1 MSVQDLFFY
10 PPTFSIWCYSG
21 EAVLVPRSQN
31 SRCCGAVRNSLCCVW
46 TGSQHG
52 EATGSSARLLVD
64 RNGEGIPAL
73 WSLQLRT
80 TSCTYPYPLTT
91 WKII

>member
-52 EATGSSARLLVD
+52 EATGNSARLLVD

-80 TSCTYPYPLTT
+80 TSCTYPYPLTI